1 MHSDTLP
8 WLTLGMDIDAG
19 TAWVR
24 AKLERSWHKMYPE
37 AQALMRDRYVAA
49 LITLDTL
56 KPTTTQL

>member
-1 MHSDTLP
+1 M
-8 WLTLGMDIDAG
+8 
-19 TAWVR
+19 VR
-24 AKLERSWHKMYPE
+24 AKLERSWHKMCPE